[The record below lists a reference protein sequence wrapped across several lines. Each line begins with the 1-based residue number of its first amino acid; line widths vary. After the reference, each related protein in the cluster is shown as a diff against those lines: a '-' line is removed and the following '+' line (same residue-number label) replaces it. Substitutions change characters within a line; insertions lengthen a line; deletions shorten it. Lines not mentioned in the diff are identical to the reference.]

1 MSETATDRASA
12 AGGGPINP
20 DRPTGEQR
28 VGAPEAL
35 PVTVIQ
41 PRRGWIPIDWKELW
55 EFRELLYFLVWRDVK
70 VRYKQT
76 VLGAAWAILQ
86 PLAFML
92 VFTLIAG
99 LTNLS
104 TDGIP
109 KPVFYF
115 AGLVPWLLFANAIS
129 LGGQSL
135 VNQQHLLT
143 KVYFPRLFVPIAPV
157 GAGLLDFLLQM
168 VVLVVMM
175 VAYGVTPSA
184 IILLTPLLVLLTLMA
199 GTGMALLLGSLTV
212 TYRDFRY
219 VIPYMVQVWMFVSP
233 VIYSANQ
240 CQEKFR
246 ETWGVLPA
254 INPMWG
260 VVTGFRAALV
270 GTPVNA
276 TELAISAASS
286 ILVLLFGAA
295 YFRRTERRFA
305 DVV

>member
-1 MSETATDRASA
+1 MSETATDRAHA
-12 AGGGPINP
+12 AGGGPIDP
-20 DRPTGEQR
+20 DRPTREQR

-76 VLGAAWAILQ
+76 VLGATWAILQ
-86 PLAFML
+86 PLVFML

-104 TDGIP
+104 TDGVP

-115 AGLVPWLLFANAIS
+115 AGLVPWLLFANAVS

-168 VVLVVMM
+168 AVLVVMM
-175 VAYGVTPSA
+175 AAYGMAPSA
-184 IILLTPLLVLLTLMA
+184 LVLLTPLLLLVTLMA

-276 TELAISAASS
+276 TELAISTASA

>member
-1 MSETATDRASA
+1 MSETVTKPSSASHKREPVDLDRQTSGQLDVPPPAT
-12 AGGGPINP
+12 
-20 DRPTGEQR
+20 
-28 VGAPEAL
+28 
-35 PVTVIQ
+35 VTVIQ
-41 PRRGWIPIDWKELW
+41 PRRGWIPFDWKELW

-76 VLGAAWAILQ
+76 VLGAAWAVLQ

-92 VFTLIAG
+92 IFTMIAG

-104 TDGIP
+104 TDGAP

-143 KVYFPRLFVPIAPV
+143 KVYFPRLFVPVAPV
-157 GAGLLDFLLQM
+157 GAGLLDFLLQII
-168 VVLVVMM
+168 VLEMMM
-175 VAYGVTPSA
+175 VAYGVAPSA
-184 IILLTPLLVLLTLMA
+184 VVLLTPLLVLLTLMA

-219 VIPYMVQVWMFVSP
+219 MIPFLVQLWLFVSP
-233 VIYSANQ
+233 VIYSANE

-260 VVTGFRAALV
+260 VVTGFRAALI
-270 GTPVNA
+270 GTPFDP
-276 TELAISAASS
+276 TELAISAASAV
-286 ILVLLFGAA
+286 LVLLFGAA

>member
-1 MSETATDRASA
+1 MSETATDRASTT
-12 AGGGPINP
+12 GGESTNP
-20 DRPTGEQR
+20 GRPTRAEPGVSQT
-28 VGAPEAL
+28 L

-41 PRRGWIPIDWKELW
+41 PRRGWIPFDWKELW
-55 EFRELLYFLVWRDVK
+55 EFRELLYFLIWRDVK

-76 VLGAAWAILQ
+76 VLGAAWAVLQ
-86 PLAFML
+86 PLVFML

-104 TDGIP
+104 TDGVP

-115 AGLVPWLLFANAIS
+115 TGLVPWLLFANAVS

-143 KVYFPRLFVPIAPV
+143 KVYFPRLFVPVAPV

-168 VVLVVMM
+168 IVLLVMM
-175 VAYGVTPSA
+175 IAYGVAPSA
-184 IILLTPLLVLLTLMA
+184 VVLLTPLLVLLTLMA
-199 GTGMALLLGSLTV
+199 GTGMALLLGALTV

-219 VIPYMVQVWMFVSP
+219 VIPFLVQLWLFVSP

-260 VVTGFRAALV
+260 VVTGFRAALI